1 MKDLLLSFI
10 FLAFGFQGY
19 SQLLKI
25 DTTLDKG
32 IYECYFNIKLRE
44 PLYVTY
50 TLFEGGGDCDR
61 EVEGFDFKVDEFKST
76 ATDDDYA
83 GSGFDKGHL
92 ANAED
97 FAFDCA
103 KEELTFK
110 YYNCVPQT
118 VRMNRGIWKT
128 WETTIRNLSASKKLF
143 IVAGSIYGK
152 KKLGANKIGVPS
164 HCYKIVINPT
174 TKKII
179 YCLVFPNN
187 KSNTYQ
193 VVTFSELK
201 QRLGYRLVPTQYWN
215 TISQKN

>member
-1 MKDLLLSFI
+1 MKSILLSFI
-10 FLAFGFQGY
+10 LFVLGTQGQG
-19 SQLLKI
+19 QLLKI
-25 DTTLDKG
+25 DTVLNKG
-32 IYECYFNIKLRE
+32 IYESYFNLKLKG

-50 TLFEGGGDCDR
+50 TLFKGGGTCDR
-61 EVEGFDFKVDEFKST
+61 EEEGFTFKVDEFEET

-83 GSGFDKGHL
+83 HTGFDKGHL

-97 FAFDCA
+97 FAFDCE

-118 VRMNRGIWKT
+118 VKMNRGIWKT
-128 WETTIRNLSASKKLF
+128 WETSIRKLTASKKLF

-152 KKLGANKIGVPS
+152 TKLGANKIGVPS
-164 HCYKIVINPT
+164 HCYKIVIDPA

-179 YCLVFPNN
+179 HCLVFPNN
-187 KSNTYQ
+187 KSNTFQ
-193 VVTFSELK
+193 VVTFTELK
-201 QRLGYRLVPTQYWN
+201 QRLGYRLEPAPFWK